1 MSDLQLRQDVLDEL
15 EFDPRLNAANI
26 GVAAE
31 KGVVTL
37 TGHVASYAER
47 IAAIA
52 AAQRVRGA
60 QAIADNISVR
70 LPSDKKSNDDE
81 IAKRAL
87 DILTWHTSIPS
98 GIKVTVRDGWIT
110 LAGQVDWY
118 YQKQTAETAV
128 RALSGVHGV
137 INNVTIKP
145 RVHGEDVKFKIESA
159 LKRHAEVEAKAIRVS
174 VKDSKVILEGKVDSW
189 DERYAAE
196 NAAWAAPGVTSV
208 DDRLT
213 VVR

>member
-174 VKDSKVILEGKVDSW
+174 VQDSKVILEGKVDSW